1 MDNEKVENKTGDWY
15 FGVVVLKNP
24 NHPSVLN
31 ESCSGLSKSDFSD
44 SFGFKSYDLRI
55 FTGGEA
61 ETELFFSLLLFS
73 SLILSGCYYFNSSSE
88 EWDGR
93 GVSVLFK
100 DNVRIWTQC
109 QTNHLSSY
117 GTGFFKTVNAIDFEF
132 IFAEFDYAD
141 HVTIFIVLLV
151 TIILFL
157 ITLIW
162 SQIHDFL

>member
-61 ETELFFSLLLFS
+61 ETGLFFFPLVILLVIIVRLLLF
-73 SLILSGCYYFNSSSE
+73 
-88 EWDGR
+88 
-93 GVSVLFK
+93 
-100 DNVRIWTQC
+100 Q
-109 QTNHLSSY
+109 
-117 GTGFFKTVNAIDFEF
+117 
-132 IFAEFDYAD
+132 
-141 HVTIFIVLLV
+141 LL
-151 TIILFL
+151 L
-157 ITLIW
+157 
-162 SQIHDFL
+162 

>member
-1 MDNEKVENKTGDWY
+1 MREA
-15 FGVVVLKNP
+15 L
-24 NHPSVLN
+24 
-31 ESCSGLSKSDFSD
+31 SCFLF
-44 SFGFKSYDLRI
+44 YLVILLVILR
-55 FTGGEA
+55 
-61 ETELFFSLLLFS
+61 LLLFQ
-73 SLILSGCYYFNSSSE
+73 LLL
-88 EWDGR
+88 R
-93 GVSVLFK
+93 GVGWPRCLGEISIFLFPPWPYCSSVQVLFK

-132 IFAEFDYAD
+132 IFADFDYAD

-162 SQIHDFL
+162 SQIHDFM